1 MPPVVVLYGFLR
13 LVFLDGLPF
22 LVYHG
27 FRVRLLLCDS
37 RNAACAPGSDGRS
50 TQKGVFG
57 MNAKT
62 ELLRTAVVSFVVVSL
77 AALALLLS
85 SCGAD
90 PAEDSDIMEKIRSA
104 PVVKLEYSGQ
114 EGGKPILS
122 WDPIMMLT
130 WPSMAIQPAEGEFT
144 EEWIYRF
151 TYNPREK
158 VIGGHEIVILF
169 GETSMSIDGVLYQ
182 PEDGVAYD
190 TVLEW
195 ARLKYDYVVA
205 NETGSS

>member
-1 MPPVVVLYGFLR
+1 MEEI
-13 LVFLDGLPF
+13 
-22 LVYHG
+22 
-27 FRVRLLLCDS
+27 
-37 RNAACAPGSDGRS
+37 GRS
-50 TQKGVFG
+50 
-57 MNAKT
+57 
-62 ELLRTAVVSFVVVSL
+62 
-77 AALALLLS
+77 
-85 SCGAD
+85 
-90 PAEDSDIMEKIRSA
+90 

-122 WDPIMMLT
+122 WDPIMMLG
-130 WPSMAIQPAEGEFT
+130 WSSMAIQPTEGEFT

-190 TVLEW
+190 KVLEW

-205 NETGSS
+205 NATGSS

>member
-1 MPPVVVLYGFLR
+1 
-13 LVFLDGLPF
+13 
-22 LVYHG
+22 
-27 FRVRLLLCDS
+27 
-37 RNAACAPGSDGRS
+37 
-50 TQKGVFG
+50 
-57 MNAKT
+57 
-62 ELLRTAVVSFVVVSL
+62 
-77 AALALLLS
+77 
-85 SCGAD
+85 
-90 PAEDSDIMEKIRSA
+90 
-104 PVVKLEYSGQ
+104 
-114 EGGKPILS
+114 
-122 WDPIMMLT
+122 
-130 WPSMAIQPAEGEFT
+130 MAIQPAEGEFT

-158 VIGGHEIVILF
+158 MINGHEIVILF